1 MGLLII
7 KLSVVAY
14 IGLMG
19 YLSVYKMYMLKDMRK
34 VMISFGISSFLL
46 FVPVMCMILM
56 LYTPLVETGLFIY
69 ILFNFIVL
77 VLNAGKYYVTK
88 KVTLYTMSPIIL
100 CVVFVTTVA
109 LSY

>member
-19 YLSVYKMYMLKDMRK
+19 FLSVYKMYMLKDMRK

-46 FVPVMCMILM
+46 FVPVVCMILM
-56 LYTPLVETGLFIY
+56 LYTPLVVTGLSIY

-77 VLNAGKYYVTK
+77 VLNAGKYYVRK

-100 CVVFVTTVA
+100 FVVFSLTIA

>member
-7 KLSVVAY
+7 KLSVVVY

-46 FVPVMCMILM
+46 FVPVVCMILM
-56 LYTPLVETGLFIY
+56 LYTPLVVTGLSIY

-88 KVTLYTMSPIIL
+88 KVTLYSVSPIIL
-100 CVVFVTTVA
+100 FVVFALTVA

>member
-1 MGLLII
+1 MGLIII
-7 KLSVVAY
+7 KMSVVVY

-19 YLSVYKMYMLKDMRK
+19 YLSVYKMYMLKDMKK
-34 VMISFGISSFLL
+34 VMMSFGISSFLL
-46 FVPVMCMILM
+46 FVPVMCMMLM
-56 LYTPLVETGLFIY
+56 LYTPLVETGLLIY

-100 CVVFVTTVA
+100 FIVFALTIA

>member
-1 MGLLII
+1 MGLLVI
-7 KLSVVAY
+7 KLSVVVY

-19 YLSVYKMYMLKDMRK
+19 YLSVYKMYMLKDMKK

-46 FVPVMCMILM
+46 FVPVVCMILM
-56 LYTPLVETGLFIY
+56 LYTPLIETGMILY

-88 KVTLYTMSPIIL
+88 KVTLYNVSPIIL
-100 CVVFVTTVA
+100 FVVFALTIA